1 MYFEQLLKLLKH
13 LNSTYM
19 KYRIFTLAIFISVF
33 AQLWAK
39 SETKQP
45 DTYAY
50 TRGVEA
56 YNEEKYADAFD
67 WFNRELSEHPDN
79 GYAYVYICFL
89 RYGNQEYGKALSAVD
104 NALKKL
110 PKKDKEWRSLSF
122 ASRAEVYTAMGDTV
136 KAMKDLSEAIQ
147 INPAKARFY
156 NTRAQLNYELK
167 NYALA
172 DADYQK
178 MIDIDR
184 GDIMGYMGM
193 GRNANAQ
200 ERWNDAVT
208 QFDHVIKL
216 APEYS
221 SGYSFRA
228 DAYIGQG
235 KWAEATDDLV
245 KALDI
250 DGDNKAFYLMQRLP
264 QEAAGMLKSKLR
276 IQTTKQPANRY
287 WPYCLAVIAD
297 ANNDYDEAISFY
309 EKANNLDANSLFL
322 ENISRCYVNLQDYTE
337 ALNYADRALAMS
349 PDDYDIVDLK
359 ADILSRLGRYD
370 ECIIERN
377 KYVAKYPEYPVAYLS
392 RADDLLNAKR
402 FNDAIEDY
410 DTAVVLAPSLAEFPY
425 LLMRRGDA
433 FRLTG
438 KPEKA
443 NRDYQSLLQAEKDSV
458 LTAASWTPFA
468 YSGLG
473 NSDKAIETMQFIL
486 ANDTTDI
493 SGSLYNAACVYARLG
508 KKSEAIRYLKEAI
521 AKGYSYIAHIGTDY
535 DLDCLRDLPEYK
547 EIIDNASSDVI
558 YIPVIDASLVKDET
572 SRYETVEI
580 PFSKENGITKVKCTI
595 NGLPLYFVFDTGAA
609 DVTMSMVEANFM
621 LKNDYIK
628 PSDIVGSARYM
639 DANGDITEGTVVN
652 LRNVNFGGLELENVR
667 ASVVRNQKAP
677 LLLGQSVLGRLGK
690 IEIDN
695 PGMKLVIT
703 HNLSK

>member
-1 MYFEQLLKLLKH
+1 M
-13 LNSTYM
+13 
-19 KYRIFTLAIFISVF
+19 
-33 AQLWAK
+33 
-39 SETKQP
+39 
-45 DTYAY
+45 
-50 TRGVEA
+50 
-56 YNEEKYADAFD
+56 
-67 WFNRELSEHPDN
+67 
-79 GYAYVYICFL
+79 
-89 RYGNQEYGKALSAVD
+89 
-104 NALKKL
+104 
-110 PKKDKEWRSLSF
+110 
-122 ASRAEVYTAMGDTV
+122 
-136 KAMKDLSEAIQ
+136 
-147 INPAKARFY
+147 
-156 NTRAQLNYELK
+156 
-167 NYALA
+167 
-172 DADYQK
+172 
-178 MIDIDR
+178 
-184 GDIMGYMGM
+184 
-193 GRNANAQ
+193 
-200 ERWNDAVT
+200 
-208 QFDHVIKL
+208 
-216 APEYS
+216 
-221 SGYSFRA
+221 
-228 DAYIGQG
+228 
-235 KWAEATDDLV
+235 
-245 KALDI
+245 
-250 DGDNKAFYLMQRLP
+250 
-264 QEAAGMLKSKLR
+264 
-276 IQTTKQPANRY
+276 
-287 WPYCLAVIAD
+287 
-297 ANNDYDEAISFY
+297 
-309 EKANNLDANSLFL
+309 
-322 ENISRCYVNLQDYTE
+322 
-337 ALNYADRALAMS
+337 
-349 PDDYDIVDLK
+349 
-359 ADILSRLGRYD
+359 
-370 ECIIERN
+370 
-377 KYVAKYPEYPVAYLS
+377 AKYPEYPVAYLS

-652 LRNVNFGGLELENVR
+652 LRNVNFGGLKLENVR

>member
-1 MYFEQLLKLLKH
+1 MRLKIIIL
-13 LNSTYM
+13 
-19 KYRIFTLAIFISVF
+19 ISFF
-33 AQLWAK
+33 ASVTSLWGK
-39 SETKQP
+39 SENKQP

-56 YNEEKYADAFD
+56 YNEEKYADAMD
-67 WFNRELSEHPDN
+67 WFNRELTEHPDN
-79 GYAYVYICFL
+79 GYAYVYISIL
-89 RYGNQEYGKALSAVD
+89 RYGNQEYGKALSAID

-110 PKKDKEWRSLSF
+110 PKKDKEWKSLTL
-122 ASRAEVYTAMGDTV
+122 ASRAEVYTAMGDTI
-136 KAMKDLSEAIQ
+136 KALHDLSQAIQ
-147 INPAKARFY
+147 TNPSNARFY
-156 NTRAQLNYELK
+156 NSRAQLYYEQK

-178 MIDIDR
+178 MINMDQ
-184 GDIMGYMGM
+184 GDVMGYMGI

-200 ERWNDAVT
+200 ERWDEAIN
-208 QFDHVIKL
+208 QFNHVIKL
-216 APEYS
+216 APDYS

-228 DAYIGQG
+228 DAYIGQE
-235 KWAEATDDLV
+235 KWSEATDDLV

-264 QEAAGMLKSKLR
+264 LEASNMLKSKLK
-276 IQTTKQPANRY
+276 IQMTKQPTNRY

-297 ANNDYDEAISFY
+297 ANNEYNEAISFY

-322 ENISRCYVNLQDYTE
+322 EKISKCYVYQRDYAK
-337 ALNYADRALAMS
+337 ALDYADRALAMN
-349 PDDYDIVDLK
+349 PDDYDVVDLK
-359 ADILSRLGRYD
+359 ADILSRMGKYND
-370 ECIIERN
+370 CIIERD

-392 RADDLLNAKR
+392 RADDLLSARR

-410 DTAVVLAPSLAEFPY
+410 NTAIVLAPSLAEYPY

-438 KPEKA
+438 LTENA
-443 NRDYQSLLQAEKDSV
+443 NRDYESLLHVEKDSV
-458 LTAASWTPFA
+458 LTSESWTPFA

-473 NSDKAIETMQFIL
+473 NSDKAIEAIQFII

-493 SGSLYNAACVYARLG
+493 SGNLYNAACVYARLG
-508 KKSEAIRYLKEAI
+508 KTSEAIQYLKDAI
-521 AKGYSYIAHIGTDY
+521 EKGYRNFSHIETDY
-535 DLDCLRDLPEYK
+535 DLDCIRDLPEYQNIVVQNNSEVVLEEIKSQDELVEYQTEIVEVPFTK
-547 EIIDNASSDVI
+547 EGGV
-558 YIPVIDASLVKDET
+558 
-572 SRYETVEI
+572 
-580 PFSKENGITKVKCTI
+580 TKVKCNI
-595 NGLPLYFVFDTGAA
+595 NGLPLHFVFDTGAA

-652 LRNVNFGGLELENVR
+652 LRNVNFGGLELDNVR

-703 HNLSK
+703 HKVSK

>member
-1 MYFEQLLKLLKH
+1 MKH
-13 LNSTYM
+13 
-19 KYRIFTLAIFISVF
+19 RIFIVFTFISVF
-33 AQLWAK
+33 VQMWAK
-39 SETKQP
+39 SEVKQP

-56 YNEEKYADAFD
+56 YNEEKYADALD

-79 GYAYVYICFL
+79 GYAYVYISIL

-104 NALKKL
+104 NALKRL
-110 PKKDKEWRSLSF
+110 PKKDKEWRSLTF
-122 ASRAEVYTAMGDTV
+122 ASRAEVYTAMGDTI

-147 INPAKARFY
+147 IDPTNARFY

-178 MIDIDR
+178 MINLDQ
-184 GDIMGYMGM
+184 GDVMGYMGI

-200 ERWNDAVT
+200 ERWDDAIN
-208 QFDHVIKL
+208 QFNHVIKL
-216 APEYS
+216 APDYS

-228 DAYIGQG
+228 DAYIGQE
-235 KWAEATDDLV
+235 KWSEATDDLV

-264 QEAAGMLKSKLR
+264 LEASNMLKSKLK
-276 IQTTKQPANRY
+276 IQMTKQPTNRY
-287 WPYCLAVIAD
+287 WPYCLAIIAD
-297 ANNDYDEAISFY
+297 ANSEYNEAISFY

-322 ENISRCYVNLQDYTE
+322 EKISKCYVYQRDYAK
-337 ALNYADRALAMS
+337 ALDYADRALAMN
-349 PDDYDIVDLK
+349 PDDYDVVDLK
-359 ADILSRLGRYD
+359 ADILSRMGKYD
-370 ECIIERN
+370 DCIIERD

-392 RADDLLNAKR
+392 RADDLLSARR

-410 DTAVVLAPSLAEFPY
+410 STAIVLAPSLAEYPY

-438 KPEKA
+438 QTENA
-443 NRDYQSLLQAEKDSV
+443 NRDYESLLRVEKDSV
-458 LTAASWTPFA
+458 LTSESWTPFA

-473 NSDKAIETMQFIL
+473 NSDKAIETIQFII

-493 SGSLYNAACVYARLG
+493 SGNLYNAACVYARLG
-508 KKSEAIRYLKEAI
+508 KKSEAIQYLKDAI
-521 AKGYSYIAHIGTDY
+521 EKGYRNFSHIETDY
-535 DLDCLRDLPEYK
+535 DLDCIRELPEYQNIVDQNDSEVVLEEIKSQDELVEYQTEIVEVPFTK
-547 EIIDNASSDVI
+547 EGGV
-558 YIPVIDASLVKDET
+558 
-572 SRYETVEI
+572 
-580 PFSKENGITKVKCTI
+580 TKVKCNI
-595 NGLPLYFVFDTGAA
+595 NGLPLHFVFDTGAA

-652 LRNVNFGGLELENVR
+652 LRNVNFGGLELDNVR

-703 HNLSK
+703 HKVNK